1 MRNDRNIRGLS
12 ALLNRETGANISFSF
27 DEAHEPFEAACLVP
41 LALRVGGKCYLI
53 VLTMF
58 GDMSQ
63 SEQGRYTIATTGFD
77 VLYKTVLREEEL
89 NSEKVLRRLEPI
101 IANYKHSLPI
111 VNLVSAMLD
120 RSLNR

>member
-1 MRNDRNIRGLS
+1 
-12 ALLNRETGANISFSF
+12 
-27 DEAHEPFEAACLVP
+27 
-41 LALRVGGKCYLI
+41 
-53 VLTMF
+53 MF